1 MTETQE
7 KEFKT
12 FFDPYECTLL
22 LEEVTREELVE
33 LNKELPSD
41 TYLARYSKDGEEFT
55 SAFRA
60 FKAADIF
67 DPLNDAGFEVLELS
81 FGFGSIRPNMFKGA

>member
-7 KEFKT
+7 FKT
-12 FFDPYECTLL
+12 YFDPYECSLL
-22 LEEVTREELVE
+22 MEAVTREELVE

-41 TYLARYSKDGEEFT
+41 TYFARYAKDGEEHT

-60 FKAADIF
+60 YKAADIF
-67 DPLNDAGFEVLELS
+67 DPLADAGFEVLEIS